1 MRYLYLHG
9 FSSSPKSSKARYF
22 YSQFCDRGLS
32 LTIPDLNLDDRGQPD
47 FQHLTVSRQLRQ
59 LTAWIQGQGTSIQG
73 AGATLSGE
81 GENAP
86 DPHPEPIAVIGS
98 SLGGLTAAW
107 LAQREAAIA
116 RLVLLAPAF
125 GFPEAWIAATF
136 ADGGAQW
143 RRTGTTR
150 VEHYGYG
157 RSLPLDYEF
166 VRDAQ
171 PYSGDRDDPRR
182 GLTRPVPT
190 LILHGWRDETIAI
203 AHSRAYARSRP
214 WVELVELDSD
224 HALTHVLPELWART
238 SAFLHLPNPTQ
249 DGNDQR

>member
-22 YSQFCDRGLS
+22 QDRFGDRGLS

-59 LTAWIQGQGTSIQG
+59 LIRWIQSTGASLQGQNEGIQGQS
-73 AGATLSGE
+73 
-81 GENAP
+81 ENAP
-86 DPHPEPIAVIGS
+86 DPTPEPIAVIGS

-107 LAQREAAIA
+107 LAQRQEAIA

-125 GFPEAWIAATF
+125 GFPAAWIAATF

-143 RRTGTTR
+143 RQTGTTR

-190 LILHGWRDETIAI
+190 LILHGRRDETIPI
-203 AHSRAYARSRP
+203 AQSWDYARSRP

-224 HALTHVLPELWART
+224 HALADVLPELWART
-238 SAFLHLPNPTQ
+238 SQFLQLPAKSPPQ
-249 DGNDQR
+249 P